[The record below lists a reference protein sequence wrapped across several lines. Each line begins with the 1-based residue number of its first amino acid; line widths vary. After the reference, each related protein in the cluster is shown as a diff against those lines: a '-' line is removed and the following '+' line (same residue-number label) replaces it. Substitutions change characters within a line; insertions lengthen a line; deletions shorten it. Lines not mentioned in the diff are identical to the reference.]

1 MPYLVP
7 KLKAGAEALASF
19 LLKSNKQI
27 NLGQTKNNTT

>member
-1 MPYLVP
+1 MPYLVH

-27 NLGQTKNNTT
+27 NLGQTKNNIT